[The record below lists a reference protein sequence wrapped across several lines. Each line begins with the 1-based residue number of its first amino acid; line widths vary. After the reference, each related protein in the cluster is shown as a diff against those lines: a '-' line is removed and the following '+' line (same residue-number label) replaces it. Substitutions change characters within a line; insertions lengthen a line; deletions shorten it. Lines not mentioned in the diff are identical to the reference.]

1 MLKFLDHL
9 VFQIVSHFH
18 QSHLNQIRTWHELN
32 RLHFHLHH
40 LNQSWFQGM
49 LKFLDHDFVHVVT
62 HFDQLDLNQ
71 IHTWHELNQKHFH
84 LHHLNQFWFQA
95 MLKFLDWNVYHIV
108 QGVKKVPGPPAI
120 STATL
125 LPDNSVT
132 ADSAAHSANKNS
144 D

>member
-1 MLKFLDHL
+1 MADFLIHSL
-9 VFQIVSHFH
+9 I
-18 QSHLNQIRTWHELN
+18 
-32 RLHFHLHH
+32 
-40 LNQSWFQGM
+40 QGGSII
-49 LKFLDHDFVHVVT
+49 L
-62 HFDQLDLNQ
+62 
-71 IHTWHELNQKHFH
+71 
-84 LHHLNQFWFQA
+84 
-95 MLKFLDWNVYHIV
+95 